1 MFESMSIDLVER
13 ILKELPVNIF
23 FKDKN
28 CKYVFSS
35 HYWSHV
41 KQDGSKN
48 WDIKGKSSADVR
60 MDGQSE
66 ANHSYEQDRRIIETG
81 EPVSYVTALNNNGKK
96 EYIEV
101 IKCPVRDDNNEVI
114 GIVGI
119 VTDITKRKELEQQ
132 LEIYAQTDML
142 TGLYNRRYLEFW
154 MKERLMKEMFPVGV
168 ISADCDGLKKINDTY
183 GHHAG
188 DELIRNTTSLFR
200 VCLPEQSVLFRM
212 GGDEFL
218 ILLPNTDL
226 VSTEEYVKTMQKA
239 SGNMKIFGN
248 PLSVSFGTA
257 VYDDEQIVFEDI
269 IRRADKR
276 MYEDKQRRKA
286 GREQ

>member
-1 MFESMSIDLVER
+1 MFESMSIEMVER

-23 FKDKN
+23 FKDTD

-35 HYWSHV
+35 HYWNHV
-41 KQDGSKN
+41 KQDGSKD

-60 MDGQSE
+60 KDGQKE
-66 ANHSYEQDRRIIETG
+66 ARSSYEQDRRIIETG
-81 EPVSYVTALNNNGKK
+81 EPVTYITALNNDGKK

-101 IKCPVRDDNNEVI
+101 TKCPVRDDNNEVI
-114 GIVGI
+114 GIVGL
-119 VTDITKRKELEQQ
+119 VSDITKRKEMEEQ

-142 TGLYNRRYLEFW
+142 TGLYNRRYLEYW
-154 MKERLMKEMFPVGV
+154 IKERLIKDMFPVGV
-168 ISADCDGLKKINDTY
+168 ISADCDGLKRINDAY

-200 VCLPEQSVLFRM
+200 VCMPEQSILFRM

-218 ILLPNTDL
+218 LLLPNTDL
-226 VSTEEYVKTMQKA
+226 SKTEEYIGMMQKTA
-239 SGNMKIFGN
+239 EKMKIYGN
-248 PLSVSFGTA
+248 PLSVSFGAA
-257 VYDDEQIVFEDI
+257 VYDDEKVVFEEMI
-269 IRRADKR
+269 HRADRR